1 MASNGGR
8 RRRLL
13 TASGILCIVGGAY
26 AVICVVSVMD
36 ITIANI
42 ELLSWDWVQ
51 HPLRCSYAGIIRS
64 LITVASIF
72 ALGIVTV
79 VGGVSAMR
87 RKKFG
92 LSLAGAICFALTPP
106 VAFNESFSASFFSKS
121 LAELVWVWGWMIMGI
136 LAVIFVVLGKREFR
150 AKGKGN
156 GI

>member
-1 MASNGGR
+1 MASNVGR

-13 TASGILCIVGGAY
+13 TAGGILCIVGGVF
-26 AVICVVSVMD
+26 AVISVGMAMD
-36 ITIANI
+36 ITIAHI
-42 ELLSWDWVQ
+42 ACLSWVDT
-51 HPLRCSYAGIIRS
+51 LRCGCYAGIIRS

-72 ALGIVTV
+72 AMGIVTI

-87 RKKFG
+87 RKKFN

-106 VAFNESFSASFFSKS
+106 VAFNESFSASFFSGS

-150 AKGKGN
+150 AKT
-156 GI
+156 